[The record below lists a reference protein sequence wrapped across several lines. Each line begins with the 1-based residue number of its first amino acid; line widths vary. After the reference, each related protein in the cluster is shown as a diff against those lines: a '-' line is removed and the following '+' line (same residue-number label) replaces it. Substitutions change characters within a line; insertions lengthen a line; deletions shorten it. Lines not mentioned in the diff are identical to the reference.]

1 MNHGSEAWHT
11 PQVKGTSSLK
21 RLRKR
26 PLPSQARVE
35 GKGNS
40 AWGGDSQTGGL
51 AGPQLSQKEFCQWA
65 RVLQPCYLLFLGSIN
80 TLKTLQPNLIFA
92 SGLVFLSRRELRSP
106 GFIPL
111 LDLRAAG
118 PGLWNLEVKP
128 KKTKAA
134 KPENRSYIPGTTPL
148 TLQPPA
154 SPFFPPNIHLKHFT
168 RQRSPQRAT
177 LSAPIVCL
185 HLESH

>member
-26 PLPSQARVE
+26 PLPSQARLE
-35 GKGNS
+35 GKGHKRVGRRQPD
-40 AWGGDSQTGGL
+40 WRTGWPPVVPEGIL
-51 AGPQLSQKEFCQWA
+51 PVGEGAA
-65 RVLQPCYLLFLGSIN
+65 ALLFARSIN

-92 SGLVFLSRRELRSP
+92 SGLIFPSRRELKLP

-111 LDLRAAG
+111 IDLTAAS

-148 TLQPPA
+148 TLQPPS

-168 RQRSPQRAT
+168 RQGSPQRAT

-185 HLESH
+185 QWESH

>member
-1 MNHGSEAWHT
+1 MNHGLEAWHT

-40 AWGGDSQTGGL
+40 GWGGDSQTGGL
-51 AGPQLSQKEFCQWA
+51 AGPQSSRKEFCQWA
-65 RVLQPCYLLFLGSIN
+65 RVLQPCYLPFLGSIN

-92 SGLVFLSRRELRSP
+92 SGLVFPSRRELRLP

-111 LDLRAAG
+111 IDLRAAS

-128 KKTKAA
+128 KKTREQVTHSRHHSPHPSATFLPLLSSQNPPKTFYQAG
-134 KPENRSYIPGTTPL
+134 IPTEGHFVCTHNLPTVRI
-148 TLQPPA
+148 TLI
-154 SPFFPPNIHLKHFT
+154 SLI
-168 RQRSPQRAT
+168 
-177 LSAPIVCL
+177 
-185 HLESH
+185 